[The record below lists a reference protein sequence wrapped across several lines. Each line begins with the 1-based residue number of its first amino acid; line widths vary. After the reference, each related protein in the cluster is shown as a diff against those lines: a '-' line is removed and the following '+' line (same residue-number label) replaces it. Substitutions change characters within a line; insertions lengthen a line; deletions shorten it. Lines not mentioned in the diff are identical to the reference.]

1 MTNISL
7 PSKLDM
13 MSYLKEICY
22 VKCFQPQGR
31 RFTNFHYFYY
41 DDDDVDV
48 LLSFVVSRAR
58 FTLRLTS
65 PTAFGVDIL
74 Y

>member
-1 MTNISL
+1 MTNRSL
-7 PSKLDM
+7 PPELDMM
-13 MSYLKEICY
+13 MSYLKEIYY
-22 VKCFQPQGR
+22 VQRFQPQGR
-31 RFTNFHYFYY
+31 RFTIFHYYY
-41 DDDDVDV
+41 YYVDV

-65 PTAFGVDIL
+65 PTAFGVHIL